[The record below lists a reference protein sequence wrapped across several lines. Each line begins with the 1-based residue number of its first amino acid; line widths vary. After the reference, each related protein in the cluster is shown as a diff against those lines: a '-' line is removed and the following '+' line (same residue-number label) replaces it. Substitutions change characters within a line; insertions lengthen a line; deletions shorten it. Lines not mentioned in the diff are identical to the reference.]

1 MAENI
6 VEKQCKKV
14 ISDFEVQ
21 SSISRLVAKDI
32 FGQTESA
39 PNVSM
44 GQLSKNYYSYT
55 FSASVLTCNGEKNVF
70 VKIPKAVFLNKT
82 SNILPISAKDRLM
95 ARAEESSLRLLE
107 KDWVLDEQNVQWVT
121 VRGMI
126 NEYSA
131 LVTDRVFAE
140 DATLFFRNLDL
151 RRRFRI
157 FGPPKEALILENMMS
172 RIAVSL
178 QKFHNLNSAP
188 SVFLV
193 RNELQK
199 FEFYSEEINKNTKSA
214 WPKIALKELELV
226 CNFNCPS
233 VTVRSLKGIDIRN
246 VLIDSSQG
254 INLLDP
260 GKIKPNHPEADVAR
274 FLMTYRILYWGSL
287 LLLPFRQPDPKAERA
302 FLRAYCSNGKGLEPK
317 ILAVF
322 LLKEQLKHWHTALC
336 SVEKRAWPDL
346 VKRVVVW
353 IYVNPFYSRQVAKQV
368 TAIKELTN

>member
-6 VEKQCKKV
+6 VEKQCKRV

-21 SSISRLVAKDI
+21 SLIGRLVAKDI

-39 PNVSM
+39 INISM
-44 GQLSKNYYSYT
+44 DPLSRNYYSYT
-55 FSASVLTCNGEKNVF
+55 FSASVPTCNGEKSVF
-70 VKIPKAVFLNKT
+70 VKIPKAGFLDNS

-95 ARAEESSLRLLE
+95 ARAEESSLRVLE

-121 VRGMI
+121 FRGMI
-126 NEYSA
+126 AEYSA

-151 RRRFRI
+151 RRRFRM
-157 FGPPKEALILENMMS
+157 FSPPKEALLLENMMS

-178 QKFHNLNSAP
+178 HKFHNLNSTP
-188 SVFLV
+188 SVFLLK
-193 RNELQK
+193 NELQK
-199 FEFYSEEINKNTKSA
+199 FKFYCEEINKNTKSA
-214 WPKIALKELELV
+214 WPKIVLKELELV
-226 CNFNCPS
+226 CNFSCPS
-233 VTVRSLKGIDIRN
+233 VLVRSLKGIDIRN
-246 VLIDSSQG
+246 VLIDPSQG

-287 LLLPFRQPDPKAERA
+287 LLLPFRQPDPKAEGA
-302 FLRAYCSNGKGLEPK
+302 FLRAYCSSGKGLEPK

-336 SVEKRAWPDL
+336 SVEKRSWPDL
-346 VKRVVVW
+346 LKRVVVS

-368 TAIKELTN
+368 ILIKESTN